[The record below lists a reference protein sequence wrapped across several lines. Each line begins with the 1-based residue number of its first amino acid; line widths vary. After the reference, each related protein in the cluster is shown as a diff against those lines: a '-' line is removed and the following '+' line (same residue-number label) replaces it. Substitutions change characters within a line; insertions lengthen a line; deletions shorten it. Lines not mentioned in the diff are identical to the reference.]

1 MLGVRWMVWVFAG
14 WCGCWL
20 VLTVDARIVS
30 RCFSYLIV
38 VASEGFCVS
47 FCGCVGSF
55 GGFVGVVVGGVGG
68 GWAIS

>member
-1 MLGVRWMVWVFAG
+1 MFSVGG
-14 WCGCWL
+14 
-20 VLTVDARIVS
+20 RIVS

-55 GGFVGVVVGGVGG
+55 GGFVGVVIGGVGG